1 MSHDYALYHKSSLLY
16 ANDPRDYIP
25 IDFYPLDVFHAQTEN
40 VYEMINWPLRP
51 PSSPL
56 FPVASP
62 FASSIYTCARLSK
75 WTPKMERSSIFSS
88 RVASFLIDKKMTPAA
103 SLKR

>member
-40 VYEMINWPLRP
+40 VYEMINWPTTPFFTPISCRVSICFFYLHLRP
-51 PSSPL
+51 
-56 FPVASP
+56 
-62 FASSIYTCARLSK
+62 
-75 WTPKMERSSIFSS
+75 
-88 RVASFLIDKKMTPAA
+88 
-103 SLKR
+103 SLKMDPKNGKK